1 MHNTRRNLLQ
11 LASLT
16 PFLTMAACIQRV
28 ESDINR
34 FGKTSQEAKKIA
46 KTAHQNL
53 AETPNLQMFGSE
65 EIAML
70 VYPKMTMLD
79 MVGPQ
84 FFFNAMM
91 GAKVHLVTK
100 DPSLA
105 PIMGDT
111 GFAILPTISMD
122 DCPDDL
128 DVLFVGGGT
137 AGTVEFM
144 SDQASIDFVA
154 DRGSRAKHVTSV
166 CTGSMILGQA
176 GLLDGKKATS
186 HWSIRHL
193 LSKFGAIPM
202 NARVV
207 QDGNV
212 TTGAGVSAGLD
223 FALTLLEQIRGTA
236 YAQTVQLAAEYA
248 PAPPIKGGT
257 PENTPAIIREPMH
270 EMYAEFIHATQ
281 TLISKQH

>member
-1 MHNTRRNLLQ
+1 MQTTRRNLLQ
-11 LASLT
+11 LASLS
-16 PFLTMAACIQRV
+16 PFLTLAAYM
-28 ESDINR
+28 EKAEADINR
-34 FGKTSQEAKKIA
+34 FGDTPEEAKEIA
-46 KTAHQNL
+46 AKAHHKL
-53 AETPNLQMFGSE
+53 AENPDLKMHGTE

-79 MVGPQ
+79 VVGPQ

-100 DPSLA
+100 DSSLT

-111 GFAILPTISMD
+111 GFAIVPTISMD
-122 DCPDDL
+122 DCPKDL

-137 AGTVEFM
+137 VGTVEFM
-144 SDQASIDFVA
+144 SDQKSIDFVA

-193 LSKFGAIPM
+193 LSDFGATPT

-223 FALTLLEQIRGTA
+223 FALTLLEQLRGTA

-248 PAPPIKGGT
+248 PEPPVKGGT
-257 PENTPAIIREPMH
+257 PESTPAAIREPMH
-270 EMYAEFIHATQ
+270 AMYAEFILATKAA
-281 TLISKQH
+281 IAG

>member
-1 MHNTRRNLLQ
+1 MQKTRRNLLQ
-11 LASLT
+11 LASLS
-16 PFLTMAACIQRV
+16 PFLALAAGIQRA
-28 ESDINR
+28 EADINR
-34 FGKTSQEAKKIA
+34 FGKTPAEAKKIA
-46 KTAHQNL
+46 ANAHHKL
-53 AETPNLQMFGSE
+53 AANPDLQMHGSE

-84 FFFNAMM
+84 FFFKAMM
-91 GAKVHLVTK
+91 GTKVHLVTK
-100 DPSLA
+100 DPTLK

-111 GFAILPTISMD
+111 GFAIVPTMSME
-122 DCPDDL
+122 DCPKDL
-128 DVLFVGGGT
+128 DILFVGGGT
-137 AGTVEFM
+137 AGTVDVM
-144 SDQASIDFVA
+144 SDQTSIDFVA

-193 LSKFGAIPM
+193 LSDFGATPI

-223 FALTLLEQIRGTA
+223 FALTLLEQLRGTA

-248 PAPPIKGGT
+248 PEPPLKGGT
-257 PENTPAIIREPMH
+257 PESTPSEIREPMH
-270 EMYAEFIHATQ
+270 AMYSEFILAAQ
-281 TLISKQH
+281 SAIAN